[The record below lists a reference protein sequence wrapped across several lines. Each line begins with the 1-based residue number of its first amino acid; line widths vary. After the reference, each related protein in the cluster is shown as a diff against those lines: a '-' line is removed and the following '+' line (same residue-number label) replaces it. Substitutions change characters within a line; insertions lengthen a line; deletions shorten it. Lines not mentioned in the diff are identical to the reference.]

1 MAAYEPQLEDE
12 VGFGMGKIIKVIQKN
27 LDGWW
32 FVK

>member
-1 MAAYEPQLEDE
+1 MATYEPQLEDE
-12 VGFGMGKIIKVIQKN
+12 VGFEMGKIIKVIQKN